1 MEWKKQSPK
10 GEKQKKCQDISERGS
25 QENDNASDSEDKQ
38 ANGGEMVLEKISLI
52 KMKVM
57 Q

>member
-38 ANGGEMVLEKISLI
+38 ANGGEMVLEKISLR